1 MPTLLLVDGSSYLYR
16 AFHAMPDL
24 RNSRGEPTGA
34 IYGVLNM
41 LRRLDSDHKA
51 TQVVYKACVFDAKGK
66 TFRDD
71 WYPDYKANRPAMPD
85 DLKLQIE
92 PIHAGVAACGWP
104 ILMIDGVE
112 ADDVIGTLARQAAAQ
127 GIKVIV
133 STGDKDLA
141 QLVDAHVT
149 LVNTMS
155 NEVLDEAGVLAKF
168 GVPPERI
175 VDYLTLVGDKVDNVP
190 GVDKVGPKT
199 AVKWLTQYGSLDGVI
214 AAAADIGGA
223 VGENLRAALDF
234 LPLGR
239 RLVTVR
245 CDVELPLALS
255 ELAPRQT
262 DREALAELFARYEM
276 RSWLKEVSSAVAPA
290 PAAPAAA
297 AFALQ
302 ASPAPAAAA
311 PSAPQPAEQPTLL
324 TPDRSAYTSI
334 LDEASFA
341 AWLEKIESAE
351 LTAIDTETTSLD
363 PFAARLVGISF
374 AVTPGEAAYLPLA
387 HDYPGAPAQLCITD
401 VLARLKPWLESAQHA
416 KIGQNLKYD
425 QHVFANH
432 GIALAGVAHDTLLQ
446 SYVLEAGKEG
456 VRGHDLG
463 SLALR
468 HLGLSTI
475 PYEQLCGKGVKQ
487 IGFNQVAIDQAAVY
501 GAEDSDLCLRLHD
514 RLYPQIAADPGLAYI
529 YSQIEIPARDI
540 LFRMERNG
548 VAIDSALLAQQSGE
562 LGKRLLEL
570 ENDAYEAAGQPFNV
584 NSPKQLAE
592 ILFVK
597 LGLPVKKKTPSGT
610 PSTDEEVLSE
620 LALDYPL
627 PKILLESRSLAK
639 LKSTYTDKLPKM
651 VNGQTGRVHTSYM
664 QAVAVT
670 GRLSSS
676 DPNLQNIPVR
686 SAEGRRIRAA
696 FIAPPGGHIVSA
708 DYSQIEL
715 RIMAHLS
722 QDERLCEAFAQGEDV
737 HRATAAE
744 IFGVTPLEVGADQR
758 RVAKT
763 INFGLIYG
771 MSAFGLARALDIER
785 GAAQTYIE
793 RYFAR
798 YPGVARYMEATRS
811 QAKIDGYVETVF
823 GRRLWLPEIR
833 AAQAGRR
840 QGAER
845 AAINAPMQGTAADLI
860 KLAMIA
866 VQRWID
872 DAGLKTRQ
880 VMQVH
885 DELVLEVPDDEVA
898 NGYASNCAAA
908 HDAGRQIAR
917 AISRRSRRRRQLG
930 RGALSRRQAFSATA
944 VWQPALAAEREA
956 PSSSLRRSRSSS
968 FSQPATTMVATP
980 LPTKLVSERASD
992 MKRSMPRI
1000 SARPATGIVGMT
1012 ASVAASVMKP
1022 EPVTPAAPLD
1032 VSIATPSRVS
1042 S

>member
-24 RNSRGEPTGA
+24 RNTLGEPTGA

-51 TQVVYKACVFDAKGK
+51 QDIAYKVCVFDAKGK

-71 WYPDYKANRPAMPD
+71 WYPDYKANRPPMPD
-85 DLKLQIE
+85 DLVRQIE
-92 PIHAGVAACGWP
+92 PIHSGVAALGWP
-104 ILMIDGVE
+104 ILMVDGVE
-112 ADDVIGTLARQAAAQ
+112 ADDVIGTLARQASAQ

-141 QLVDAHVT
+141 QLVDPLIT

-155 NEVLDEAGVLAKF
+155 NETLDEAGVLTKF
-168 GVPPERI
+168 GVPPNRI
-175 VDYLTLVGDKVDNVP
+175 VDYLTLVGDTVDNVP
-190 GVDKVGPKT
+190 GVAKVGPKT
-199 AVKWLTQYGSLDGVI
+199 AVKWLNQYGSLNGVI
-214 AAAADIGGA
+214 AAAADIGGV
-223 VGENLRAALDF
+223 VGENLRQSLDF

-239 RLVTVR
+239 KLVTVR
-245 CDVELPLALS
+245 CDLELPLPLS
-255 ELAPRQT
+255 ELTPQPMN
-262 DREALAELFARYEM
+262 RERLTELFTRYEM
-276 RSWLKEVSSAVAPA
+276 RSWLREVQSASVETHVAASLPVLDTSL
-290 PAAPAAA
+290 
-297 AFALQ
+297 FST
-302 ASPAPAAAA
+302 SPATPAREM
-311 PSAPQPAEQPTLL
+311 STDLL
-324 TPDRSAYTSI
+324 ADNGAHRVGYTTI
-334 LDEASFA
+334 LDWASFDL
-341 AWLEKIESAE
+341 WLQKIETST
-351 LTAIDTETTSLD
+351 LTALDTETTRLD
-363 PFAARLVGISF
+363 PFAARLVGLSF
-374 AVTPGEAAYLPLA
+374 AVAPGEAAYLPLA
-387 HDYPGAPAQLCITD
+387 HDYAGAPSQLPCAQ
-401 VLARLKPWLESAQHA
+401 VLMRLKPWLEAPQHA

-463 SLALR
+463 QLALR
-468 HLGLSTI
+468 HLGLPTI
-475 PYEQLCGKGVKQ
+475 SFEQLCGKGASQ
-487 IGFNQVAIDQAAVY
+487 IGFNQVDIAQAAEY
-501 GAEDSDLCLRLHD
+501 GAEDSDLCLRLHQ
-514 RLYPQIAADPGLAYI
+514 RLYPQITANQGLTRI
-529 YSQIEIPARDI
+529 YSEIEIPVREI
-540 LFRMERNG
+540 LFRMERTG
-548 VAIDSALLAQQSGE
+548 VLIDSALLAQQSNE
-562 LGKRLLEL
+562 LGKRLMEL
-570 ENDAYEAAGQPFNV
+570 EILAHEAAGQPFNV

-627 PKILLESRSLAK
+627 PKLLLESRQLAK
-639 LKSTYTDKLPKM
+639 LKGTYTDKLPKM
-651 VNGQTGRVHTSYM
+651 VNAETGRVHTSYA

-670 GRLSSS
+670 GRLASS

-696 FIAPPGGHIVSA
+696 FIAPPNSHIVSA

-722 QDERLCEAFAQGEDV
+722 EDARLLEAFAQGEDV

-744 IFGVTPLEVGADQR
+744 IFGITPIEVGSDQR

-771 MSAFGLARALDIER
+771 MSAFGLARQLGLER
-785 GAAQTYIE
+785 SAAQAYIE

-798 YPGVARYMEATRS
+798 YPGVARYMEDTRNT
-811 QAKIDGYVETVF
+811 AKSLGYVETVF

-866 VQRWID
+866 VQHWID
-872 DAGLKTRQ
+872 RENLKSRLI
-880 VMQVH
+880 MQVH
-885 DELVLEVPDDEVA
+885 DELILEVPDDE
-898 NGYASNCAAA
+898 
-908 HDAGRQIAR
+908 
-917 AISRRSRRRRQLG
+917 
-930 RGALSRRQAFSATA
+930 LSRVRIELPPHMTQIGTLRVPLA
-944 VWQPALAAEREA
+944 VEVGVGANWDEA
-956 PSSSLRRSRSSS
+956 H
-968 FSQPATTMVATP
+968 
-980 LPTKLVSERASD
+980 
-992 MKRSMPRI
+992 
-1000 SARPATGIVGMT
+1000 
-1012 ASVAASVMKP
+1012 
-1022 EPVTPAAPLD
+1022 
-1032 VSIATPSRVS
+1032 
-1042 S
+1042 